1 MTAPT
6 PAPAPEPG
14 QKPAAATSFAPFQP
28 YLVKALRGYSNQR
41 LLKDISAG
49 VTVGIVALPLA
60 MAFAMA
66 SGLKPE
72 AGIFTAIIAGFLISS
87 LGGSRVQIGGPTGAF
102 IVIVYGIVERYG
114 LANLIIATAMS
125 GVMLFAM
132 GLFKLGTL
140 VRFIPV
146 AVVIGFTNCIAV
158 LVALSQIKDFLG
170 LQVSAMPANFFGIL
184 SALGGN
190 LQTFSPAAVGLG
202 LVALLIIL
210 LWQNFMPKIGKGAPL
225 VSRLSV
231 VPGSIVALFVTTLAV
246 TLFGLQGH
254 HRQPL

>member
-1 MTAPT
+1 MTAPAHHPKSSPKSSPNSSPNSSPGDGPT
-6 PAPAPEPG
+6 VSPATAPPKA
-14 QKPAAATSFAPFQP
+14 QAAGHPFAPFQP
-28 YLVKALRGYSNQR
+28 YLVKSLRGYSNQR

-49 VTVGIVALPLA
+49 VTVGIIALPLA

-87 LGGSRVQIGGPTGAF
+87 LGGSRVQIGGPAGAF

-140 VRFIPV
+140 VRFTPV
-146 AVVIGFTNCIAV
+146 AVVIGFTNGIAV
-158 LVALSQIKDFLG
+158 LVALSQVKDFLG
-170 LQVSAMPANFFGIL
+170 LQVSALPANFFGIL
-184 SALGGN
+184 SSLGGN
-190 LQTFSPAAVGLG
+190 LHTFNPAAVGLG
-202 LVALLIIL
+202 MVALLIIL
-210 LWQNFMPKIGKGAPL
+210 LWQNFMPKIGRGGG
-225 VSRLSV
+225 RW
-231 VPGSIVALFVTTLAV
+231 
-246 TLFGLQGH
+246 
-254 HRQPL
+254 